1 MKVRRMDE
9 GAYDKGVYRVTVG
22 RDGLITLPTEL
33 LDGLAVSEGG
43 SVALDIVESAIVV
56 TRGNLNEGS

>member
-9 GAYDKGVYRVTVG
+9 GAYDKGVYRVKVG

>member
-9 GAYDKGVYRVTVG
+9 GAYDKGVYRVKVG

-43 SVALDIVESAIVV
+43 SVALDIVESAIVIS
-56 TRGNLNEGS
+56 RGSLNEGS

>member
-1 MKVRRMDE
+1 MHGRR
-9 GAYDKGVYRVTVG
+9 AYGRSVYRVTVG
-22 RDGLITLPTEL
+22 KDGLITLPTEL
-33 LDGLAVSEGG
+33 LDGLGVSEGG